1 MAIIFVDI
9 FLSRTFLLRAH
20 EENNAARKLTV
31 EQRKEKKINKLKEN
45 TDDGVHVSVY
55 RYVGVKLYFI

>member
-1 MAIIFVDI
+1 MLCFFIF
-9 FLSRTFLLRAH
+9 SSRAH

-55 RYVGVKLYFI
+55 RYVGVRLFFRNLKPKT